1 MRGPSL
7 AWTDAL
13 LGGWRFGWIPV
24 ITGESGDL
32 VYRRDDQ
39 LAYAKL
45 APAARSAELAGERDR
60 LMWLDGQGVACP
72 KVIDW
77 RETEEGVCL
86 VMSAI
91 LGIPAAELSGPDL
104 LKAWPTMVR
113 QLGTLHELA
122 ADRCPFDRGLSL
134 MFDRAVD
141 VVARNAVNPDFLPD
155 EDKETPASQ
164 LLARIASEVPTR
176 RDQEKVDNV
185 VCHGDPC
192 MPNFMVH
199 PQTLQCTGVI
209 DLGRLGAADR
219 YADLALMLVNAAE
232 IWTTQGQG
240 EQARAILFDT
250 LGLGA
255 PDQERLAF
263 YLRLD
268 PLTWG

>member
-1 MRGPSL
+1 MGGPL
-7 AWTDAL
+7 LGWTDAL
-13 LGGWRFGWIPV
+13 LGRWRFGWTPV
-24 ITGESGDL
+24 STGESGDL
-32 VYRRDDQ
+32 VCQRDDR

-45 APAARSAELAGERDR
+45 APTTRSAELAGERDR
-60 LMWLDGQGVACP
+60 LTWLDGQGISCP

-77 RETEEGVCL
+77 QEAEEGACL

-91 LGIPAAELSGPDL
+91 PGIAAAELSAPEL
-104 LKAWPTMVR
+104 LKAWPSIAR
-113 QLGTLHELA
+113 QLSILHELA

-134 MFDRAVD
+134 MFERAVD

-155 EDKETPASQ
+155 EDKDAHGSE
-164 LLARIASEVPTR
+164 LLTRIASEVSVR
-176 RDQEKVDNV
+176 RDQEDADKV

-192 MPNFMVH
+192 MPNFMVD
-199 PQTLQCTGVI
+199 PQTVQCTGVI
-209 DLGRLGAADR
+209 DLGRLGTADR
-219 YADLALMLVNAAE
+219 YADLALILANAGE
-232 IWTTQGQG
+232 TWTTPDQS

-250 LGLGA
+250 LGIVA